1 MAQEKDPTKL
11 IMTVVRNSILL
22 FVLLT
27 LIIKIIV
34 KSLTYDYDDD

>member
-1 MAQEKDPTKL
+1 MAQEKDSTKL

-22 FVLLT
+22 FILST